1 MAWSPPALERRLWLV
16 EQAGDYAAP
25 HPGRP
30 RLFTGTGMSW
40 QDLVVAGA
48 VVDRLS

>member
-25 HPGRP
+25 IFHHTRDATEGCC
-30 RLFTGTGMSW
+30 
-40 QDLVVAGA
+40 
-48 VVDRLS
+48 VDGQGKR